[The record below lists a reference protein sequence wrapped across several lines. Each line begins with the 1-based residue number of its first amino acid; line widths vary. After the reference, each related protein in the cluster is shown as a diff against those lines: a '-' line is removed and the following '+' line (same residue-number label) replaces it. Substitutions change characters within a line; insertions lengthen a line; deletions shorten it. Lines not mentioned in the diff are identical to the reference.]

1 MVRSAVLDKQ
11 IMFACIMEDSFLF
24 KLFRFLKPFTIT
36 IAGILLLVFF
46 QSLAELFLPTLMAD
60 IVDKGIVFGNI
71 ELIVRT
77 GGIMLL
83 VALGGVTCTIL
94 SSFYASKT
102 AMNFGKILRN
112 KVFSHVQ
119 SFSLHEFDRIGT
131 ASLITRTTN
140 DINQVQMVLLMILRM
155 MVHAP
160 LMFIGGVIMALSRD
174 VELSRSIVVV
184 IPIIAFTIAV
194 ITARAIPLFKTM
206 QLKLDRLN
214 LVLRENLTGIR
225 VIRAFNQIEREKKR
239 LNEANHDLTKTATQV
254 NKLIALTMPVLMLSL
269 NFTAIAVVWF
279 GSARIDSGNLQVG
292 DLMAFLQYVML
303 ILFSLVM
310 VSMMLVMIPRAS
322 ASAERINQL
331 LDMVP
336 SINNPPAIQERTGC
350 GRQGSVQFDDVTFS
364 YPGAE
369 KPAIKNIS
377 FSAGPGELTAVIG
390 STGSGKSTLFKL
402 LLRFYDP
409 DDGKILVD
417 GIDIEAL
424 PQEDLRAR
432 IGYVP
437 QKSLL
442 FSGSVADNIRFGKQD
457 ATADEICLAA
467 ELAQAGEFI
476 KGLPEGFESG
486 INQGGANLSGG
497 QKQRLAIARAL
508 IRKPDIYIFDD
519 TFSSLDFKTDAC
531 LRSALHKET
540 SNATVFIIA
549 QRVNTIINADRII
562 ILEDGCLAGI
572 GSHKELMESNG
583 IYREFVFSQI
593 SEEDSA

>member
-1 MVRSAVLDKQ
+1 M
-11 IMFACIMEDSFLF
+11 I
-24 KLFRFLKPFTIT
+24 KLFRFLKPYSLT
-36 IAGILLLVFF
+36 IAVILLLVFF
-46 QSLAELFLPTLMAD
+46 QSMAELFLPTLMAD
-60 IVDKGIVFGNI
+60 IVDKGIVFGDI

-77 GGIMLL
+77 GGIMVL
-83 VALGGVTCTIL
+83 VALGGVICTVL
-94 SSFYASKT
+94 GSYFASRT
-102 AMNFGKILRN
+102 AMSFGKILRN
-112 KVFSHVQ
+112 RVFGHVQ
-119 SFSLHEFDRIGT
+119 SFSLHEFDQIGT

-160 LMFIGGVIMALSRD
+160 LMFVGGVIMALSRD
-174 VELSRSIVVV
+174 VQLSKSIVVV
-184 IPIIAFTIAV
+184 IPIIALTITI
-194 ITARAIPLFKTM
+194 ITAKAIPLFKIM
-206 QLKLDRLN
+206 QLKLDKLN

-239 LNEANHDLTKTATQV
+239 MNAANLDLTSTATKV
-254 NKLIALTMPVLMLSL
+254 NKLIAATMPVLMLSL

-322 ASAERINQL
+322 ASAERINEV
-331 LDMVP
+331 LDALP
-336 SINNPPAIQERTGC
+336 SIKDPAAIKTGTGS
-350 GRQGSVQFDDVTFS
+350 GRQGYVQFANVTFS

-369 KPAIKNIS
+369 KPALNNIS
-377 FSAGPGELTAVIG
+377 FSAGPGEVTAVIG

-402 LLRFYDP
+402 LLRFYDT
-409 DDGKILVD
+409 DSGNISVD
-417 GIDIEAL
+417 GISIEDL

-442 FSGSVADNIRFGKQD
+442 FSGTVAENIRFGKQD
-457 ATADEICLAA
+457 ATDDEIRHAA

-476 KGLPEGFESG
+476 DELPGGFEAK
-486 INQGGANLSGG
+486 IDQGGANLSGG

-508 IRKPDIYIFDD
+508 VRKPEIYIFDD
-519 TFSSLDFKTDAC
+519 SFSSLDFKTDAR
-531 LRSALHKET
+531 LRSALDQET
-540 SNATVFIIA
+540 TNTTVFIIA
-549 QRVNTIINADRII
+549 QRVSTVISADRII
-562 ILEDGCLAGI
+562 VLEDGCLAGI
-572 GSHKELMESNG
+572 GSHQELMETSAV
-583 IYREFVFSQI
+583 YREIVYSQL
-593 SEEDSA
+593 SEEEIA

>member
-1 MVRSAVLDKQ
+1 M
-11 IMFACIMEDSFLF
+11 I
-24 KLFRFLKPFTIT
+24 KLFRFLKPYILT

-77 GGIMLL
+77 GGIMLF

-94 SSFYASKT
+94 NSFFASRT
-102 AMNFGKILRN
+102 AMSFGKILRS

-119 SFSLHEFDRIGT
+119 SFSLHEFDQIGT

-174 VELSRSIVVV
+174 VELSRSIVIV
-184 IPIIAFTIAV
+184 IPIIALTIAV
-194 ITARAIPLFKTM
+194 ITSRAIPLFKTM

-225 VIRAFNQIEREKKR
+225 VIRAFNQIGREKKR
-239 LNEANHDLTKTATQV
+239 LNEANFDLTETATKV
-254 NKLIALTMPVLMLSL
+254 NKLIATTMPVLMLSL

-303 ILFSLVM
+303 IMFSLVM

-322 ASAERINQL
+322 ASADRINQVI
-331 LDMVP
+331 DTVP
-336 SINNPPAIQERTGC
+336 SIKDPARANKSIGISK
-350 GRQGSVQFDDVTFS
+350 QGFVEFANVTFS

-369 KPAIKNIS
+369 KPALKNIS
-377 FSAGPGELTAVIG
+377 FSAGPGEVTAVIG

-402 LLRFYDP
+402 LLRFYEP
-409 DDGKILVD
+409 DGGKITVD

-424 PQEDLRAR
+424 PQADLRSR

-442 FSGSVADNIRFGKQD
+442 FSGTVAENIRFGMQD
-457 ATADEICLAA
+457 ASFEEIRYAA
-467 ELAQAGEFI
+467 ELAQAGAFI
-476 KGLPEGFESG
+476 EELPGGFEAL
-486 INQGGANLSGG
+486 IDQGGANLSGG

-508 IRKPDIYIFDD
+508 VRKPEIYIFDD
-519 TFSSLDFKTDAC
+519 SFSSLDFKTDAR
-531 LRSALHKET
+531 LRSALNKEIV
-540 SNATVFIIA
+540 NATVFIIA
-549 QRVNTIINADRII
+549 QRVSTVINADRII
-562 ILEDGCLAGI
+562 VLEDGCLTGI
-572 GSHKELMESNG
+572 GSHQELMESSAV
-583 IYREFVFSQI
+583 YREIVYSQL
-593 SEEDSA
+593 SGEEIA